1 MKEIFKIISKKIY
14 LTLFIIA
21 ALYFSLEYSNAF
33 ILKQY
38 VTNPLTVE
46 KMTKLV
52 IIMSIVYLLMI
63 VTGHACAFFFNIGY
77 EKIKTSI
84 RKYYFKKI
92 QNMTSKDISDN
103 HTGYINNLI
112 EEVST
117 IFADLI
123 RYICDIIFPLLI
135 GLISFIGVVCT
146 ESLTMGIICIVT
158 IIIAVFTKYKMMK
171 NRQKYDKATRKEHS
185 NYMATF
191 IDFVQNI
198 TTVKKLGI
206 SSFCNE
212 KIDNKVET
220 YVDSL
225 KISENKKQITNTIFH
240 FFMNC
245 LYIIVF
251 ISTLFMVKQGKDA
264 LPYLLF
270 YTTILGSLYSRINGF
285 VKLLDARVKF
295 NAAKQQLDEV
305 LNNNIELETI
315 YDFNK
320 IELRDLK
327 FSYKDNTKVIEVPE
341 FTLYKG
347 EKVSIM
353 GESGQ
358 GKTTIM
364 NILAGIYKIENGKL
378 LIDDKQVENKKLDL
392 VFVSQEVD
400 LFDLTIRE
408 NLCLG
413 KDVKEEKI
421 LQMFND
427 AGLTEWYKSLPNGLD
442 TLVGERGIKLSAG
455 QKQRLNIIRGI
466 LINKELYF
474 FDEPT
479 SNLDKMSELRITN
492 MIEKYL
498 NKKTYIIITHRDKL
512 KDLCDKH
519 YVMTNNKMSLQ
530 TNKEKFKERV

>member
-1 MKEIFKIISKKIY
+1 MKEILKITSKKLYVI
-14 LTLFIIA
+14 LFIISG
-21 ALYFSLEYSNAF
+21 LYFALEYSNAF
-33 ILKQY
+33 ILKKY
-38 VTNPLTVE
+38 ASNPLTVE
-46 KMTKLV
+46 KMTKLI
-52 IIMSIVYLLMI
+52 IIMSIVYVLMA
-63 VTGHACAFFFNIGY
+63 VTGHLCSYCFYMGY
-77 EKIKTSI
+77 EKIRTTI

-92 QNMTSKDISDN
+92 QNMTSKNITDN

-117 IFADLI
+117 IFAELV
-123 RYICDIIFPLLI
+123 RYISDTVFPLLI
-135 GLISFIGVVCT
+135 GMISFIGVVCT
-146 ESLTMGIICIVT
+146 ESLTMGLICIT
-158 IIIAVFTKYKMMK
+158 ITTIAVFTKYKMMK
-171 NRQKYDKATRKEHS
+171 NRQKYDKDTRKKQS
-185 NYMATF
+185 NYMAIF

-206 SSFCNE
+206 ADFCNE
-212 KIDNKVET
+212 RIDDKVQT
-220 YVDSL
+220 YISAL
-225 KISENKKQITNTIFH
+225 KISEMKKQTTNTIFH

-285 VKLLDARVKF
+285 VKLLDARVRF
-295 NAAKQQLDEV
+295 NTAKQQLDEV

-315 YDFNK
+315 YNFDK
-320 IELRDLK
+320 IELKDLK
-327 FSYKDNTKVIEVPE
+327 FSYKDNLKIIEVPE
-341 FTLYKG
+341 FTLCKG
-347 EKVSIM
+347 EKISIM

-358 GKTTIM
+358 GKTTVM
-364 NILAGIYKIENGKL
+364 NILAGIYKIDNGKL
-378 LIDDKQVENKKLDL
+378 LIDGKEVKNKKLDL

-421 LQMFND
+421 LELFKD
-427 AGLTEWYKSLPNGLD
+427 AGLLEWYKSLPDGLD

-455 QKQRLNIIRGI
+455 QKQRLNLIRGI
-466 LINKELYF
+466 LIDKVLYF

-479 SNLDKMSELRITN
+479 SNLDKMSEIRITN
-492 MIEKYL
+492 MIKKYL
-498 NKKTYIIITHRDKL
+498 KDKTYIIITHRDKL
-512 KDLCDKH
+512 KELCDRH
-519 YVMTNNKMSLQ
+519 YIMNNNKMSLQ
-530 TNKEKFKERV
+530 TNEKIKV